1 MSDEKRAL
9 SMLENVS
16 LDIWDL
22 IDELRFEYQHSDNYG
37 MNPSAFSHKNDTG
50 DWVMSC
56 CPNHPET
63 RASFG
68 ISKEPPYHTNC
79 FYCGY
84 LGTLDKA
91 VEIAFALDDGEGIKK
106 LLSEYILEETRA
118 PLDVIGIIN
127 DGRER
132 TKIPCLDETDLTKFD
147 SAITENK
154 WTHDVAMAYMI
165 NQRGMELHTL
175 NTYGIKIDVKNE
187 CIVFPQRTRTGELRF
202 LQKRKIGNSYQG
214 AKFINEGSP
223 IKKDILFGLNFIN
236 QLRTSEHRIRRVRM
250 VESPLDAMS
259 NYQAGIAAVATNGK
273 LLFKNQIR
281 ELQLAGVEVVDLFFD
296 NDEAGRDATKNATKS
311 LMKAGFIVNHT
322 LYPPQF
328 SHDAKVD
335 SNDLLKLGWLDK
347 LETKSVSLLGYKL

>member
-1 MSDEKRAL
+1 MSDNKRAL

-22 IDELRFEYQHSDNYG
+22 IDELRFEYQHSGNFG
-37 MNPSAFSHKNDTG
+37 VNPTAFSHKNDTG
-50 DWVMSC
+50 DWIMSC
-56 CPNHPET
+56 CPNHSET

-91 VEIAFALDDGEGIKK
+91 VEIAFGLDDGEGIK
-106 LLSEYILEETRA
+106 LLLAEYILEEVRA
-118 PLDVIGIIN
+118 PLDIEGIIN

-132 TKIPCLDETDLTKFD
+132 TKIPCLDESELVKFD
-147 SAITENK
+147 QSPSINK
-154 WTHDVAMAYMI
+154 WTYDVARAYLI
-165 NQRGMELHTL
+165 NQRGMDIHTL
-175 NTYGIKIDVKNE
+175 DTYGIKIDVVND

-202 LQKRKIGNSYQG
+202 LQKRKVGNNYSG

-236 QLRTSEHRIRRVRM
+236 QLRTSENRIKRVRM

-259 NYQAGIAAVATNGK
+259 NYQAGVAAVATNGK
-273 LLFKNQIR
+273 ILFKNQIR

-296 NDEAGRDATKNATKS
+296 NDDAGRDATNNATKS
-311 LMKAGFIVNHT
+311 LTKAGFIVNHT

-328 SHDAKVD
+328 SRDAKVD

-347 LETKSVSLLGYKL
+347 LETKSISLLGYKL

>member
-1 MSDEKRAL
+1 MSDDKRAL

-16 LDIWDL
+16 LDIWDI
-22 IDELRFEYQHSDNYG
+22 IDELRFEYQHAPNYG
-37 MNPSAFSHKNDTG
+37 MNPSAFTHKNDTG
-50 DWVMSC
+50 DWIMSC

-91 VEIAFALDDGEGIKK
+91 VEIAFSLDDGEGIKH
-106 LLSEYILEETRA
+106 LLSEYILEEVRA
-118 PLDVIGIIN
+118 PLDVEGIIN

-132 TKIPCLDETDLTKFD
+132 TRIPGLVESELSKFD
-147 SAITENK
+147 SASAENK
-154 WTHDVAMAYMI
+154 WTHDVAMAYLI
-165 NQRGMELHTL
+165 NQRGMDPQTL
-175 NTYGIKIDVKNE
+175 ETYQIKIDVKNE
-187 CIVFPQRTRTGELRF
+187 CIVFPQRTRIGDLRF
-202 LQKRKIGNSYQG
+202 LQKRKIGSSFQG

-236 QLRTSEHRIRRVRM
+236 KLRSSENRIKRVRM
-250 VESPLDAMS
+250 VESPLDVMS
-259 NYQAGIAAVATNGK
+259 NYQAGMAAVATNGK
-273 LLFKNQIR
+273 ILFKNQIR

-296 NDEAGRDATKNATKS
+296 NDEAGRDATKNATRD
-311 LMKAGFIVNHT
+311 LTRAGFIVNHT

-328 SHDAKVD
+328 SKDSKVD

-347 LETKSVSLLGYKL
+347 LESKSVSLLGFKF

>member
-1 MSDEKRAL
+1 MSDKKRAL

-16 LDIWDL
+16 LDVGEL
-22 IDELRFEYQHSDNYG
+22 IDDLRFEYQHSVNYG
-37 MNPSAFSHKNDTG
+37 INSTAFSSKNDTG
-50 DWVMSC
+50 EWVMCC
-56 CPNHPET
+56 CPNHAET

-68 ISKEPPYHTNC
+68 ISKEAPYHTNC

-91 VEIAFALDDGEGIKK
+91 VEIAFGLDEGEGIKL
-106 LLSEYILEETRA
+106 LLSDYIVEESRT
-118 PLDVIGIIN
+118 PLDVEGIIN

-132 TKIPCLDETDLTKFD
+132 TAIPCLPEIELSKFD
-147 SAITENK
+147 NAQKINR
-154 WTHDVAMAYMI
+154 WTHDVAMAYLI
-165 NQRGMELHTL
+165 NQRGMDINTL
-175 NTYGIKIDVKNE
+175 NTYGIKIDVENE

-202 LQKRKIGNSYQG
+202 LQKRKIGSNYKG

-236 QLRTSEHRIRRVRM
+236 QLRTTKQRLRRVRM

-296 NDEAGRDATKNATKS
+296 NDEAGRDATEKATKDLIQS
-311 LMKAGFIVNHT
+311 GFIVNHV
-322 LYPPQF
+322 LYPHQF
-328 SHDAKVD
+328 NRDSKID

-347 LETKSVSLLGYKL
+347 LESKPVSLLGYRL

>member
-1 MSDEKRAL
+1 MSKGAEI
-9 SMLENVS
+9 LENIS
-16 LDIWDL
+16 LDIWDTL
-22 IDELRFEYQHSDNYG
+22 DELRFGYQHSPNYTL
-37 MNPSAFSHKNDTG
+37 NPNSFSNKNDTG

-68 ISKEPPYHTNC
+68 VSKEPPYHTNC

-84 LGTLDKA
+84 LGTLDVV
-91 VEIAFALDDGEGIKK
+91 VEIAFGLDEGEGIKF
-106 LLSEYILEETRA
+106 LLTDYIVDEVRA
-118 PLDVIGIIN
+118 PLDIEGIIS
-127 DGRER
+127 DGREN
-132 TKIPCLDETDLTKFD
+132 TKIPCLDENELTKFNY
-147 SAITENK
+147 SVTENK
-154 WTHDVAMAYMI
+154 WVHDVAMSYLI
-165 NQRGMELHTL
+165 NQRGMNIHTL
-175 NTYGIKIDVKNE
+175 NTYEIKIDVKNE

-202 LQKRKIGNSYQG
+202 LQKRKIGNNYQG

-223 IKKDILFGLNFIN
+223 IKKDILFGLHFIN
-236 QLRTSEHRIRRVRM
+236 KLRTSENRIRRVRM

-273 LLFKNQIR
+273 ILFRNQIR

-296 NDEAGRDATKNATKS
+296 NDDAGRDATKNATKS
-311 LMKAGFIVNHT
+311 LVKAGFIVNHT

-328 SHDAKVD
+328 NKDSKVD

-347 LETKSVSLLGYKL
+347 LETKPVSLLGYKL